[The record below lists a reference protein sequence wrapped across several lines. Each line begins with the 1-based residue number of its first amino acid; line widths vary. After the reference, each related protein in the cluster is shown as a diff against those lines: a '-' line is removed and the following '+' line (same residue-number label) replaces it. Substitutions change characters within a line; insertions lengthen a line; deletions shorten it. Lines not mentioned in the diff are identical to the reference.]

1 MSLEW
6 CKKSDSGLPRPDLVI
21 YMTLPDEKMLLRNGF
36 GDEIYESLD
45 FQSKVKVNYKKLIDE
60 NWSIISGDDE
70 IESLNEKLFILAKD
84 VIETSTDKHIEKL
97 WL

>member
-1 MSLEW
+1 
-6 CKKSDSGLPRPDLVI
+6 
-21 YMTLPDEKMLLRNGF
+21 MTLPDEKMLLRNGF